1 MLYRRLGPQAIQICF
16 DVCSIHQMLLWGQ
29 PEPGPGY
36 LSSWGDKNFNTRD
49 KLGQLSHLQPPRNNL
64 YDCNLYFAQQ
74 CGHLS
79 SGGGNT
85 GMVGA
90 NFA

>member
-49 KLGQLSHLQPPRNNL
+49 KLGQLSHYSHRVTTFTTATFTL
-64 YDCNLYFAQQ
+64 
-74 CGHLS
+74 LS
-79 SGGGNT
+79 
-85 GMVGA
+85 VA
-90 NFA
+90 I